1 MFAHLVWLAIS
12 NNSRKGAR
20 QTAME
25 TRQLCPPELI
35 ESIAATRRGIEELS
49 ALGPGTLATAA
60 EAAELLGALTSDA
73 ELANA
78 VLVKAAIDL
87 SGEAAL
93 DPRRSAERLAAVAGR
108 SAADTAVALLK

>member
-12 NNSRKGAR
+12 NNSRKGPV

-35 ESIAATRRGIEELS
+35 ESIAATRRGIEELG
-49 ALGPGTLATAA
+49 ALRPEALAAA
-60 EAAELLGALTSDA
+60 TEAAELLGALTLDA
-73 ELANA
+73 GLANA

-87 SGEAAL
+87 SGGAGL
-93 DPRRSAERLAAVAGR
+93 DPQRAA
-108 SAADTAVALLK
+108 